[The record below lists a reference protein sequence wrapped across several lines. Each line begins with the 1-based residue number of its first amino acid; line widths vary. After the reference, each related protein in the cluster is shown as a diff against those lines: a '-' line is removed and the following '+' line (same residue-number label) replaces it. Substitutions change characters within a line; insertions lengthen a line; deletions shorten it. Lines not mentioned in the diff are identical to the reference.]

1 MNELTVRDLMVPRNQ
16 YASIGPDN
24 TLYEAALALQEA
36 QRLEQSLDPG
46 RHRDR
51 AILVVDE
58 FGKVT
63 GKLSMLNVLGGLLP
77 RYARVGGHAVSAR
90 AAARLGSARALIES
104 QERDAGRWKKPL
116 ENLIEKASDVRVHEL
131 IRPFGEGE
139 LVDEDESLDSA
150 IHKMVNGRYQ
160 SLLVTRDGEIV
171 GILRLTDVYEEISE
185 RLRANGASGEQGGPG
200 EG

>member
-1 MNELTVRDLMVPRNQ
+1 MKDLMVPRNQ

-24 TLYEAALALQEA
+24 TLYEAALALQEV
-36 QRLEQSLDPG
+36 QQIEQSLDPG
-46 RHRDR
+46 RYRDR
-51 AILVVDE
+51 AILVIDE

-77 RYARVGGHAVSAR
+77 RYDRVRGHAVSAR
-90 AAARLGSARALIES
+90 AAARIGSARALIDS
-104 QERDAGRWKKPL
+104 LERDAGLWKKPL
-116 ENLIEKASDVRVHEL
+116 ENLIEKASEVKVHEL
-131 IRPFGEGE
+131 IRPFGPGE

-171 GILRLTDVYEEISE
+171 GILRLTDVYEQISE
-185 RLRANGASGEQGGPG
+185 RLRASGGTG
-200 EG
+200 ER